1 MRRTLADST
10 ERIEQEELHK
20 QQKERIE
27 QNDRMN
33 ITRELYVEE
42 LRVVAHQY
50 ASEAISEPEEEEVD
64 SFDTGNEQVM
74 RTLFHQSP
82 SITRFTANRCYL
94 QV

>member
-1 MRRTLADST
+1 MRRTLADT

-50 ASEAISEPEEEEVD
+50 ASEAISEPEEEVD

-74 RTLFHQSP
+74 RTLFHQAP
-82 SITRFTANRCYL
+82 GITRITANRCYL